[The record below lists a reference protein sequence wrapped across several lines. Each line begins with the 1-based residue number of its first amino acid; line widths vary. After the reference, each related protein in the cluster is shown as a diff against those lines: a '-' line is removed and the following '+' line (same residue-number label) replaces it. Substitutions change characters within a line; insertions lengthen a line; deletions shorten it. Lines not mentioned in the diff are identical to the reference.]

1 MPQLRR
7 YSPSKLCDGA
17 QMAIFGDFLRPVF
30 AASREHNISDLH
42 SKFALGPRHV
52 YQIPNYLLKDKRLA
66 EVAYPCACSQCRKS
80 LYGSISQTRLSC
92 MSKLP
97 GRCAL
102 ICAPAEIRRHPSIMR
117 HSFSS
122 LSVDSAQLDVT
133 RCDSADARVIAHVYV
148 KHAALRSQHQ
158 PHSPFLPSPAVLGI
172 S

>member
-1 MPQLRR
+1 
-7 YSPSKLCDGA
+7 
-17 QMAIFGDFLRPVF
+17 MAIFGDFLRPVF

-133 RCDSADARVIAHVYV
+133 RCDSADAGQSCAIVRRWPFFCCILRPVFPASRVQHISDLHS
-148 KHAALRSQHQ
+148 KFALR
-158 PHSPFLPSPAVLGI
+158 PHHV
-172 S
+172 